1 MAILPFEPKKGAIL
15 SRPRYNPLTNSA
27 CGSSIL
33 ELPKGDLPS
42 KPPLSL
48 SIIVPVYNEEA
59 ALPALFARLYPVLD
73 RLALPYEVVFIDDGS
88 RDRSVALLRTQHA
101 ARPAETR
108 VVLLQRNFGQHAA
121 IMAGFERAQGNTVIT
136 LDADLQN
143 PPEEIP
149 RLVDAVRAGH
159 DYVGTV
165 RRGRQDHWVRT
176 WLSRAI
182 NGLRNRTTAIRITDQ
197 GCMLRAYGRD
207 VIDAVNASREVNTFI
222 PALAYLYAREPTE
235 IEVAHE
241 PRRAGESKYS
251 MYSLIRLNFD
261 LMTGFSVVPLQLFS
275 MLGMSIAGLSGLLVI
290 YLAVRRLI
298 VGPEVEGVFTL
309 FAIVFLLVGLA
320 LFGIGL
326 IGEYVGRTYEQVR
339 GRPRYIVAAVLETER
354 ADHVREPE
362 RV

>member
-1 MAILPFEPKKGAIL
+1 LDLP
-15 SRPRYNPLTNSA
+15 N
-27 CGSSIL
+27 
-33 ELPKGDLPS
+33 GDLLS

-48 SIIVPVYNEEA
+48 SIVVPVYNEESG
-59 ALPALFARLYPVLD
+59 LPALFARLYPVLD
-73 RLALPYEVVFIDDGS
+73 GLGLPYECVFVDDGS
-88 RDRSVALLRTQHA
+88 RDRSVALLRAQHA
-101 ARPAETR
+101 ARPQQTR
-108 VVLLQRNFGQHAA
+108 VIVLQGNFGQHAA
-121 IMAGFERAQGNTVIT
+121 IMAAFERTQGTVVIT

-149 RLVDAVRAGH
+149 RLVEAIRAGH

-165 RRGRQDHWVRT
+165 RRGRQDHWVRR
-176 WLSRAI
+176 WVSRAI
-182 NGLRNRTTAIRITDQ
+182 NALRNRTTTIRITDQ

-207 VIDAVNASREVNTFI
+207 VVDAVNASREVNTFI

-241 PRRAGESKYS
+241 PRRTGESKYS
-251 MYSLIRLNFD
+251 LYSLIRLNFD

-275 MLGMSIAGLSGLLVI
+275 MLGMGIAGLSGLLVLLLI
-290 YLAVRRLI
+290 ARRI
-298 VGPEVEGVFTL
+298 FIGPEVEGVFTL

-339 GRPRYIVAAVLETER
+339 GRPRYIIAAVLETEPKPV
-354 ADHVREPE
+354 VRERE
-362 RV
+362 HV

>member
-1 MAILPFEPKKGAIL
+1 MDLPD
-15 SRPRYNPLTNSA
+15 
-27 CGSSIL
+27 
-33 ELPKGDLPS
+33 GDLLS

-48 SIIVPVYNEEA
+48 SIVVPVYNEES

-73 RLALPYEVVFIDDGS
+73 DLGVPYECVFVDDGS
-88 RDRSVALLRTQHA
+88 RDRSVAVLRAQHA

-108 VVLLQRNFGQHAA
+108 VVILQRNFGQHAA
-121 IMAGFERAQGNTVIT
+121 IMAGFERAQGTAIIT

-149 RLVDAVRAGH
+149 RLVEALRAGH

-165 RRGRQDHWVRT
+165 RRGRQDHWARR

-182 NGLRNRTTAIRITDQ
+182 NALRDRTTPIRITDQ

-207 VIDAVNASREVNTFI
+207 VVDAVNASVEVNTFI

-241 PRRAGESKYS
+241 PRRTGESKYS
-251 MYSLIRLNFD
+251 LYSLIRLNFD

-275 MLGMSIAGLSGLLVI
+275 MLGMAVAGVAGVLVLI
-290 YLAVRRLI
+290 LIWRRLF

-309 FAIVFLLVGLA
+309 FAIVFFLVGLA

-339 GRPRYIVAAVLETER
+339 GRPRYIIAAVLDSEPMPVGRER
-354 ADHVREPE
+354 E